1 MVKENSDQE
10 RRVEKR
16 FNANLPLK
24 IGGVDFKITTDTKN
38 ISSSG
43 IYCQVDRFVP
53 VMTKLG
59 LKMSITLIEND
70 QKVKRDVDCQAV
82 VVRVN
87 PESESGDT
95 EFYQLGL
102 FFTDIAEQDRQ
113 LINLYLQHAF
123 FAGNN

>member
-1 MVKENSDQE
+1 MSKANNNSE
-10 RRVEKR
+10 RRIQKR
-16 FNANLPLK
+16 FNAKLPVK
-24 IGGVDFKITTDTKN
+24 IGGSDFNITTDTKN

-43 IYCQVDRFVP
+43 IYCQIDQFVP

-70 QKVKRDVDCQAV
+70 QKVKKNVYCHAV
-82 VVRVN
+82 VVRIK
-87 PESESGDT
+87 PEEESSET
-95 EFYQLGL
+95 KFYQLGL
-102 FFTDIAEQDRQ
+102 FFTDIAEQDRK